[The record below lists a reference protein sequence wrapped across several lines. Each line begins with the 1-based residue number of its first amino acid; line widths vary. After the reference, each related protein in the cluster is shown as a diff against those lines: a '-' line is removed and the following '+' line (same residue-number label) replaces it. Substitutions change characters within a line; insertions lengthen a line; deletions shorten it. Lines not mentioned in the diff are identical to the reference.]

1 MSSVKV
7 AVRVRPF
14 NKREIGYGCKNI
26 ISMSAKTTTILNPKI
41 ENQLK
46 TFTYDYSY
54 WSHEPN
60 DPNFIDQWKVYKDIG
75 EEMLQHAFEGYNVCI
90 FAYGQTGAGKSY
102 TMMGARD
109 EEGIIPHLCRD
120 LFDRITSDDQQDD
133 DDDENETMYS
143 VEVSYMEIYCER
155 VRDLLNPKNKGP
167 LRVREHPVLGP
178 YVEDLSK
185 LAVTSYEDIHEI
197 IDEGNKA
204 RTVAAT
210 NMNETSSRSHAVF
223 TIILTQM
230 KQDQMTG
237 LCSEKVS
244 KISLVDLAGSERA
257 DSTGAQGTRLK
268 EGANINKS
276 LTTLGKVISA
286 LAELSSQDPAKKK
299 KSKKTDFIPYRD
311 SVLTWLLREN
321 LGGNSKTAMIAAIS
335 PADINYE
342 ETLSTLRYADR
353 AKQIMCAAII
363 NEDANAKLIRELRDE
378 IARLKNILRAEGIE
392 LEKSMI
398 MITSDD
404 NQQHHHNL
412 QKQQQLLQLQQH
424 DDNNQADDRINNNDI
439 FDNNDHHQTTT
450 VDHQIDNHHGH
461 PKLTRGSMSVT
472 GENVIE
478 QLHETEKLMSEL
490 NATWEEKLK
499 RTEEIRAQRE
509 AVLAEMGV
517 ARRADGDAV
526 GVFSPINTPHLLNLN
541 EDPLMS
547 ECLLYYLK
555 DGETR
560 VGQDGARIAQDI
572 RLSGTNIL
580 VEHCIFENRNG
591 TVTLI
596 PCSTEALC
604 FVNGRRVET
613 DQELRTGARVI
624 LGKYHVF
631 RFQHPGQVR
640 ESRSKDPIQDN
651 NLITTTYSKQQQQ
664 QQQQQQAVDWT
675 FAQMELLEKQE
686 QYRREKA
693 EADLTFEE
701 ARKNYEQTIERL
713 QKQVDEQSMTMS
725 QMFSSMHHSGHY
737 RFGGDNSSVSGCDDD
752 DECSEAEHRRLFP
765 ESDSIFFQME
775 CETPLTWWQES
786 VARKA
791 SLKWRFHQF
800 TSLRDDLWGNAIFL
814 KEANAM
820 SVELK
825 KRVQFQFVILTDT
838 IYSPLHPD
846 LLADYRDQFQNQKSS
861 LDLHSDSG
869 VAITAATTT
878 TTTTCSTTNDN
889 PFPRTIVAV
898 EVKDQKN
905 GATHYWS
912 LCKLRKRLELMR
924 QVYAKYAEEYSATIA
939 AASANATVSS
949 SSTTTGSLQHSS
961 LSSSSHLNGTIPSN
975 STNSGGGTGVTI
987 YHANSIKNGT
997 VETETSDPFYDRF
1010 PWFRFIGR
1018 GLMFVQNLL
1027 EQCSIT
1033 QCISIANEKGDVMGY
1048 LKVSIQPITEED
1060 LATAID
1066 SGKSPKTQQHARID
1080 FVDDDVQLMEI
1091 IERGRLQRQLSRLI
1105 SKTNEKNAKLSSS
1118 SSSGVHKEEEKE
1130 TEDENDTDGKNLR
1143 NDSIMIP
1150 VHLKLN
1156 EDFMFRVSIIQLYGL
1171 SKSYADVFCQFN
1183 FRHLSQEAFSTESV
1197 KNTAGKNGRS
1207 AGFYWSQNISVR
1219 VTRAFIEY
1227 LRQEPIIFELYGH
1240 YQHHPLHREAIFGVD
1255 AAGNVGSNNWPFR
1268 NNNTAGNNNQTSSM
1282 NQNQLGLPRP
1292 PPKRMQLTSYL
1303 PMSTPIRSPRFTPGL
1318 VNEWQIMASRVTS
1331 ASTSLVHSKVDLIVW
1346 IEVCELT
1353 PDGQYLPVVVDHND
1367 DTPCRGTFLLHQ
1379 GIQRRIRVTIMHHP
1393 DFDVH
1398 FRDLRELVIG
1408 RVRTH
1413 LDCSDFDDENDSS
1426 VLSLSLFFSE
1436 HLEQLEDGR
1445 VRFRY
1450 EAAWDS
1456 SLHNSLLLN
1465 RVTPGGERVYLTM
1478 SAYLDL
1484 ERCSQP
1490 GILTKDLC
1498 VMIYGRDSRTIPSL
1512 LTGGSHG
1519 SGLSTRVLKNIL
1531 TGSYKNAELNHI
1543 MAIFELVLRRS
1554 LEAGSPGVQRR
1565 QRRVLDT
1572 STMYVRGQENLGG
1585 WQPRGDSLIF
1595 DHQWELEKLYRLEMV
1610 ERCRHRLLIR
1620 TAKSTAL
1627 QKSFDE
1633 DELNDLPGKTIRS
1646 SMTSGMM
1653 RTSASRLSLAAL
1665 ANSNLSVASGSTTQA
1680 LISPVTTADV
1690 GLSSNSA
1697 LTAST
1702 RASSTAA
1709 AIPRSST
1716 FSAGIE
1722 TLLEREKVEEFRTD
1736 NDRNLVAKCIKL
1748 IQFHIPSQPAPIFQT
1763 PPPPPGSSTN
1773 LLRTP
1778 TEYFPG
1784 SNVSTPDGGGVTP
1797 DISGL
1802 AVESWFEH
1810 EKLSFTVAANHSQ
1823 HYHHQQQQQ
1832 QQQQST
1838 SIHSHSNSPMGDISP
1853 SSSSTNNNLFVP
1865 EIEEV
1870 RVSSII
1876 SKKGY
1881 ISCLMASEYS
1891 SSTTNQPQQQQQQPT
1906 QWQKQWI
1913 VVRRPYMFIYRDDKD
1928 PVERSV
1934 INLTQA
1940 RVECSEQQRQML
1952 CVENAFSV
1960 VTRHAGYLFRTTTA
1974 REMYNWLYSINPLY
1988 AGQLMCEW
1996 ARAHH
2001 AATTTNNLEQNFQLA
2016 NPPSPSTTKQQQ
2028 QNDSSGSFNDNS
2040 EKSQLQNSSLS
2051 TKGVE
2056 IYKNFCSEQQQESTT
2071 TNQQQQQ
2078 QHHCNI
2084 SSQ

>member
-26 ISMSAKTTTILNPKI
+26 ISMTDKTTTIINPKI
-41 ENQLK
+41 ENQSK
-46 TFTYDYSY
+46 TFTFDYSY

-60 DPNFIDQWKVYKDIG
+60 DPNFIDQWKVYQDIG
-75 EEMLQHAFEGYNVCI
+75 IEMLKHSFEGYNVCI

-109 EEGIIPHLCRD
+109 DDGIIPNLCRD
-120 LFDRITSDDQQDD
+120 LFDRIVSHSDDTNSNNEDD
-133 DDDENETMYS
+133 TMYS

-155 VRDLLNPKNKGP
+155 VRDLLNPKIKGP

-230 KQDQMTG
+230 KQDHLTG
-237 LCSEKVS
+237 LSSEKVS

-299 KSKKTDFIPYRD
+299 KSKKSDFIPYRD

-353 AKQIMCAAII
+353 AKQIMCTAII

-378 IARLKNILRAEGIE
+378 IARLKTILLAE
-392 LEKSMI
+392 
-398 MITSDD
+398 
-404 NQQHHHNL
+404 
-412 QKQQQLLQLQQH
+412 
-424 DDNNQADDRINNNDI
+424 
-439 FDNNDHHQTTT
+439 
-450 VDHQIDNHHGH
+450 DHQNDNHHQ
-461 PKLTRGSMSVT
+461 KLKQSSISIT
-472 GENVIE
+472 GENVIIE

-580 VEHCIFENRNG
+580 LEHCIFENRNG
-591 TVTLI
+591 TVKLI
-596 PCSTEALC
+596 PCSLDALC
-604 FVNGRRVET
+604 FVNGRRVENC
-613 DQELRTGARVI
+613 QELRTGARVI

-640 ESRSKDPIQDN
+640 ESRSKDPIQDS
-651 NLITTTYSKQQQQ
+651 LISTTTTITSN
-664 QQQQQQAVDWT
+664 QQQQAVDWT
-675 FAQMELLEKQE
+675 FAQMELLEKQGIDLKLEMEKKLLQLEE

-701 ARKNYEQTIERL
+701 AKKNYEQTIERL
-713 QKQVDEQSMTMS
+713 QKQVNEQSMTMS
-725 QMFSSMHHSGHY
+725 QMFSSMHHSRY
-737 RFGGDNSSVSGCDDD
+737 GGDNDSSIDDD
-752 DECSEAEHRRLFP
+752 DDDNDDDNSEAEHRRLFP
-765 ESDSIFFQME
+765 ESDSIFFQMQ
-775 CETPLTWWQES
+775 CESPLTFWQES
-786 VARKA
+786 IVRKA
-791 SLKWRFHQF
+791 LLKWRYHQF

-838 IYSPLHPD
+838 IYSPLMAD
-846 LLADYRDQFQNQKSS
+846 LLIDYRDQFNSEQNSI
-861 LDLHSDSG
+861 DLQSDSG
-869 VAITAATTT
+869 MVNTCCTNTTT
-878 TTTTCSTTNDN
+878 TTTTTTNVFNEN

-912 LCKLRKRLELMR
+912 LIKLRKRLELMR
-924 QVYAKYAEEYSATIA
+924 QVYSKYAEEYSAAIA
-939 AASANATVSS
+939 AAATSSSIS
-949 SSTTTGSLQHSS
+949 SSTSSNVSNSLQSS
-961 LSSSSHLNGTIPSN
+961 LTSSASYHQLNGTIPSGN
-975 STNSGGGTGVTI
+975 NAGGTGVTI
-987 YHANSIKNGT
+987 YHANSIINGT

-1018 GLMFVQNLL
+1018 GLMFLQNLF
-1027 EQCSIT
+1027 ENCSIT
-1033 QCISIANEKGDVMGY
+1033 QCISIVNEKGDVMGY
-1048 LKVSIQPITEED
+1048 LKVSIQPLTEKD
-1060 LATAID
+1060 LSAAID
-1066 SGKSPKTQQHARID
+1066 DSDKRPKIQQHARID
-1080 FVDDDVQLMEI
+1080 FADDDQHLQEI
-1091 IERGRLQRQLSRLI
+1091 IERTRLKRKLSRLI
-1105 SKTNEKNAKLSSS
+1105 PKINDQNNEDEDEDEDEDETTTTTTTMDEKNQQQ
-1118 SSSGVHKEEEKE
+1118 
-1130 TEDENDTDGKNLR
+1130 
-1143 NDSIMIP
+1143 NDSIP
-1150 VHLKLN
+1150 DHLKLN

-1183 FRHLSQEAFSTESV
+1183 FRHRSNEAFSTESI
-1197 KNTAGKNGRS
+1197 KNTSSGSKNGGRS
-1207 AGFYWSQNISVR
+1207 ANFYWSQNISVR
-1219 VTRAFIEY
+1219 VTQAFIDY
-1227 LRQEPIIFELYGH
+1227 LQQEPLIFELYGH
-1240 YQHHPLHREAIFGVD
+1240 YQHHPLHREAIFANSD
-1255 AAGNVGSNNWPFR
+1255 NNNNNKWLFR
-1268 NNNTAGNNNQTSSM
+1268 NIGQSTTM
-1282 NQNQLGLPRP
+1282 NMDQNQIGLPRP

-1303 PMSTPIRSPRFTPGL
+1303 PISTPIRSPRFTPGL
-1318 VNEWQIMASRVTS
+1318 VNQWQIMASRVTS
-1331 ASTSLVHSKVDLIVW
+1331 ASTSLVHSKIDLTVW

-1379 GIQRRIRVTIMHHP
+1379 GIQRRIRVTIMNHP
-1393 DFDVH
+1393 DFDIH

-1408 RVRTH
+1408 RVRTYP
-1413 LDCSDFDDENDSS
+1413 DCSDFDDENDPS

-1436 HLEQLEDGR
+1436 HLEPLDDGR
-1445 VRFRY
+1445 ERFRF

-1465 RVTPGGERVYLTM
+1465 RVTPSGERVYLTM

-1484 ERCSQP
+1484 DRCSQP

-1498 VMIYGRDSRTIPSL
+1498 IIIYGRDSRTIPSL

-1572 STMYVRGQENLGG
+1572 STMYVRGQENLGS

-1620 TAKSTAL
+1620 TAKSTTTP
-1627 QKSFDE
+1627 KSFDE
-1633 DELNDLPGKTIRS
+1633 DELNDLPGKAIRS
-1646 SMTSGMM
+1646 SITTGMM
-1653 RTSASRLSLAAL
+1653 RKSTSRLGLAAL
-1665 ANSNLSVASGSTTQA
+1665 ANSNLSAVTSDNTTHA
-1680 LISPVTTADV
+1680 LISPVVTTTVDIDG
-1690 GLSSNSA
+1690 GLSSNKTLA
-1697 LTAST
+1697 LSSAST
-1702 RASSTAA
+1702 KST

-1722 TLLEREKVEEFRTD
+1722 TLLEREKVEEFHSEH
-1736 NDRNLVAKCIKL
+1736 DRNLVTKCLKL

-1763 PPPPPGSSTN
+1763 PPPPPAGSSSN

-1778 TEYFPG
+1778 TEWNIGGGG
-1784 SNVSTPDGGGVTP
+1784 SNGSTPDGYGTSITP
-1797 DISGL
+1797 DKNFIISGL
-1802 AVESWFEH
+1802 AVESWFER
-1810 EKLSFTVAANHSQ
+1810 EKLSFNQTNRH
-1823 HYHHQQQQQ
+1823 HYQQQ

-1838 SIHSHSNSPMGDISP
+1838 HQSIHSHSNSPMGMIIDDISP
-1853 SSSSTNNNLFVP
+1853 TSLSNNNNNNLFIP

-1881 ISCLMASEYS
+1881 INCLMANEYS
-1891 SSTTNQPQQQQQQPT
+1891 SSSSSSNQLNDDQQQQQPT

-1928 PVERSV
+1928 TVERSI

-1952 CVENAFSV
+1952 CVENAFSII
-1960 VTRHAGYLFRTTTA
+1960 TKHAGYLFRTSTS

-1988 AGQLMCEW
+1988 AGQLI
-1996 ARAHH
+1996 
-2001 AATTTNNLEQNFQLA
+2001 TTTTTTSNFELGY
-2016 NPPSPSTTKQQQ
+2016 PP
-2028 QNDSSGSFNDNS
+2028 
-2040 EKSQLQNSSLS
+2040 SLS
-2051 TKGVE
+2051 TIK
-2056 IYKNFCSEQQQESTT
+2056 
-2071 TNQQQQQ
+2071 QQQQQ
-2078 QHHCNI
+2078 QNNSATGQSRNSLSSSSSKNVDNIFNEQQQQQQSTTETTNQKHHCNI